1 MSGPDFAKL
10 SRKAAEQHGLMTT
23 ADAAE
28 AGVDEATITELVD
41 ARTWQV
47 VRPGVFRKKANS
59 QTDEQQL
66 RALCLWLGEE
76 NTVVSHRSAARVL
89 GFKLESA
96 EFEVT
101 TTPGSPVDASGV
113 IVHRSKA
120 MDEDDHKRVRGL
132 LVTTGARTVIDL
144 AAVLPE
150 EELAFLVEE
159 AWRKQIATPQ
169 FVRKRLKVLAKR
181 GRRIGALRGILKD
194 CDTRSK
200 PLESALEVKVWR
212 MLKKS
217 GLPLPRPNY
226 EFRDDFGQPGHVDFA
241 YPQCDL
247 AIECDGF
254 EFHNNPKAF
263 EDDRLR
269 AQRLAAVGWRVMPL
283 TWKQVQHEETKV
295 LERIRHALKF
305 RSRSV
310 RGRSSP

>member
-1 MSGPDFAKL
+1 MPGPDFAKL
-10 SRKAAEQHGLMTT
+10 SKKAAEQHGLMTE
-23 ADAAE
+23 ADADAV
-28 AGVDEATITELVD
+28 GVDQATISQLVESG
-41 ARTWQV
+41 AWEV

-59 QTDEQQL
+59 QTETQQL
-66 RALCLWLGEE
+66 RALCLWLDEKK
-76 NTVVSHRSAARVL
+76 TVVSHRSAARLL
-89 GFKLESA
+89 GFKLDA
-96 EFEVT
+96 ADLEVT
-101 TTPGSPVDASGV
+101 TSEDSPVDVPGV

-120 MDEDDHKRVRGL
+120 MDEADHKNLRGIV
-132 LVTTGARTVIDL
+132 VTTGARTIIDL
-144 AAVLPE
+144 AAVVSE

-169 FVRKRLKVLAKR
+169 FVRKRLKVLAKK
-181 GRRIGALRGILKD
+181 GRRIGALREILKD
-194 CDTRSK
+194 TDTRSK

-212 MLKKS
+212 MLKNS

-241 YPQCDL
+241 YPHCDL

-283 TWKQVQHEETKV
+283 TWKQVKNEEAKV

-310 RGRSSP
+310 RGRP